1 MRPPLIQPVRERLKL
16 PLVMFFG
23 GLAAAA
29 ADRLYPGVL
38 PSSRLPDYRPPGWP
52 VLVVGLALMSWFV
65 GWELPRAVLPGNW
78 LSRVGQWAIRRVC
91 GAGASGRTEEPG

>member
-16 PLVMFFG
+16 PLFMFFG

-29 ADRLYPGVL
+29 ADRLYPGIL
-38 PSSRLPDYRPPGWP
+38 PSSRLPDSRPPGWAT
-52 VLVVGLALMSWFV
+52 LVVGLAVMSYLF

-78 LSRVGQWAIRRVC
+78 LNRAGRWVVRQVY
-91 GAGASGRTEEPG
+91 GAGSTGRTEEPG